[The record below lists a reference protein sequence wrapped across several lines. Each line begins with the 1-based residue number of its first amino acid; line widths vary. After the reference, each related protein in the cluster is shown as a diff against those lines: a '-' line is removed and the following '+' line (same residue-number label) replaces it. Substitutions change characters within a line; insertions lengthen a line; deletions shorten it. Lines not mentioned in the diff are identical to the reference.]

1 MGIVRDWLHLGMHV
15 AVRGYQLGACVN
27 NSVKVAGRDL
37 RRILRVPQAVV
48 ILIGII
54 IIPSLYAW
62 LNIIAF
68 WDPYGDTKDVRVAVV
83 NLDEGASSA
92 LTGPLDVGEQVV
104 AQLKENDQLGWQFMD
119 LDQGMRA
126 VKSGDVYA
134 TIVIPEQFS
143 EDLLSLTTGD
153 FVRPKLEYFVN
164 EKANAIAPKITD
176 VGATTLETKINST
189 FVSTVSQTLTTSV
202 QEAGDK
208 IGSRLLGAQNSSLN
222 TLSNATAQVSAAR
235 SGITDIEASLSS
247 GEVAMGEARAALLN
261 LDTVIGDVRLAIADA
276 QTLAAETQIGL
287 ADFTSAVT
295 NSYTTGSAQ
304 LTEISAKLNERLSTL
319 AAGATQANA
328 EIAAAIADAN
338 AVVAATGHAITEL
351 QQLQNTLAPT
361 DPLYPQLT
369 KAITGLQARHDA
381 DAQLLLQLGELN
393 TDVSEVTESILS
405 SAKSMNAAVRESAS
419 AAGAIRDVM
428 VNTLPDVNR
437 SMNALSASAG
447 GFSAAL
453 DSQKTLIAEAASLL
467 DAFETQL
474 EQANTANDAL
484 DASLAG
490 VEQDLLNV
498 QADVGALSSADI
510 LKKVEAMSGLN
521 PGQVAEFMASPV
533 QVKEKVVFP
542 VATYGSAMAPL
553 FTNLSLWIAAFVL
566 VVLLRQEVDTE
577 GIKGLTVRQ
586 AYFGRWMLLACIN
599 FFQALLVSV
608 GNVVIGVQME
618 SAVAFVA
625 TSVFIG
631 FVYMAL
637 IYSLAVSFGYVGKG
651 LIILLVIMQIP
662 GASGIYPIQMMPGF
676 FQALFPFFP
685 FTYGIDALRE
695 TIGGFYGGDYWKF
708 VAVLA
713 LFAALSF
720 VLGLFFR
727 QRLGNF
733 SRLFNRRLSDTNLFV
748 SEDVQV
754 LGSRRRLTQLVQAL
768 TDREAFRKKVAE
780 QSKWFVERHLSILR
794 ITLCI
799 AVVLTAL
806 LACVA
811 WVLPDAKTT
820 VLALWGLL
828 CLLVIALVVTLEYV
842 KQNIAFATKV
852 GTLEASEL
860 NSRLAREERAI
871 HSNAQLDKLE
881 EQV

>member
-1 MGIVRDWLHLGMHV
+1 M
-15 AVRGYQLGACVN
+15 
-27 NSVKVAGRDL
+27 
-37 RRILRVPQAVV
+37 PQALL

-62 LNIIAF
+62 LNIVAF

-83 NLDEGASSA
+83 NLDTGASSP
-92 LTGPLDVGEQVV
+92 LTGSLDVGTQVV
-104 AQLKENDQLGWQFMD
+104 AQLKENDQLGWQFMG
-119 LDQGMRA
+119 LDAGMRA

-134 TIVIPEQFS
+134 TIVIPKQFS
-143 EDLLSLTTGD
+143 KDLLSLTTGD

-189 FVSTVSQTLTTSV
+189 FVSTVSQTVTTSF

-208 IGSRLLGAQNSSLN
+208 IGSDLLGAQTQSLN
-222 TLSNATAQVSAAR
+222 TLSRATAQVSAAR
-235 SGITDIEASLSS
+235 SGIADIQESLSL
-247 GEVAMGEARAALLN
+247 GEVAMEDARAALVN
-261 LDTVIGDVRLAIADA
+261 LDDVIGNVRLAIGEA
-276 QTLAAETQIGL
+276 QGIAAETQSGV

-295 NSYTTGSAQ
+295 DSYTTGAAQ

-319 AAGATQANA
+319 AAGATQANG
-328 EIAAAIADAN
+328 EITTALNDAN
-338 AVVAATGHAITEL
+338 AVIAATRQAISEL
-351 QQLQNTLAPT
+351 QQLQDALSPT
-361 DPLYPQLT
+361 DPLRQH
-369 KAITGLQARHDA
+369 IA
-381 DAQLLLQLGELN
+381 DAIASLQERNSADTVLLQQLSQLN
-393 TDVSEVTESILS
+393 SDVSGVTQDILG
-405 SAKSMNAAVRESAS
+405 SASALNIAVRESAS
-419 AAGAIRDVM
+419 AAGSVRDVI
-428 VNTLPDVNR
+428 VHTLPEVNR
-437 SMNALSASAG
+437 SMNALSTSAG
-447 GFSAAL
+447 SFSAAL
-453 DSQKTLIAEAASLL
+453 DSQKSLVSEAAGLL

-474 EQANTANDAL
+474 EQANSANTAL
-484 DASLAG
+484 DTSLAG
-490 VEQDLLNV
+490 VEANLRSV
-498 QADVGALSSADI
+498 QADVGALSSADV
-510 LKKVEAMSGLN
+510 LKQVEAMSGLN
-521 PGQVAEFMASPV
+521 PGQIAEFMASPV
-533 QVKEKVVFP
+533 QVKEKVVFS

-577 GIKGLTVRQ
+577 GIDGLTVRQ
-586 AYFGRWMLLACIN
+586 AYFGRWMLLAFIN

-608 GNVVIGVQME
+608 GNVVIGVQMA

-662 GASGIYPIQMMPGF
+662 GASGIYPIQMMPSF

-695 TIGGFYGGDYWKF
+695 TVGGFYGGDYWKF
-708 VAVLA
+708 TAVLG

-748 SEDVQV
+748 SENVQV

-768 TDREAFRKKVAE
+768 TDRQAFRTKVAG
-780 QSKWFVERHLSILR
+780 QAQWFADHHLSIMR
-794 ITLCI
+794 IALLS
-799 AVVLTAL
+799 AVVTTAL
-806 LACVA
+806 LACLA
-811 WVLPDAKTT
+811 WVIPEAKAT
-820 VLALWGLL
+820 VLALWGVL

-842 KQNIAFATKV
+842 KQNIAFATQV
-852 GTLEASEL
+852 GSLQAQEL
-860 NSRLAREERAI
+860 QSRLAQEERAI

>member
-1 MGIVRDWLHLGMHV
+1 M
-15 AVRGYQLGACVN
+15 N
-27 NSVKVAGRDL
+27 NSLKVARRDL
-37 RRILRVPQAVV
+37 QRILRVPQALL

-54 IIPSLYAW
+54 VIPSLYAW

-83 NLDEGASSA
+83 NLDEGASSS
-92 LTGPLDVGEQVV
+92 LTGTLDVGEQVV
-104 AQLKENDQLGWQFMD
+104 AQLKENDQLGWQFMS

-153 FVRPKLEYFVN
+153 FIRPKLEYFVN

-189 FVSTVSQTLTTSV
+189 FVSTVSHTLTTAV

-208 IGSRLLGAQNSSLN
+208 IGSSLLGAQNTSLN
-222 TLSNATAQVSAAR
+222 TLTQATTQVAAAR
-235 SGITDIEASLSS
+235 SGIVDIQASLAS
-247 GEVAMGEARAALLN
+247 GETALADARAALVS
-261 LDTVIGDVRLAIADA
+261 LDTVIGNVRVAISEA
-276 QTLAAETQIGL
+276 QTLASETQSGI
-287 ADFTSAVT
+287 ADFTNTVT
-295 NSYTTGSAQ
+295 ESYTTGSAQ
-304 LTEISAKLNERLSTL
+304 LTEISAKLNDRLSTL
-319 AAGATQANA
+319 AGRATQANA
-328 EIAAAIADAN
+328 EITTAISNAN
-338 AVVAATGHAITEL
+338 AVVAATGEALSEL
-351 QQLQNTLAPT
+351 KQLQDTLAPT
-361 DPLYPQLT
+361 DPLHQQIAE
-369 KAITGLQARHDA
+369 AITQLQDRNSA
-381 DAQLLLQLGELN
+381 DAALLQQLGQLN
-393 TDVSEVTESILS
+393 SDVSNVTQSMLS
-405 SAKSMNAAVRESAS
+405 SANALNAAVRESAA
-419 AAGAIRDVM
+419 AAGSVRDVI
-428 VNTLPDVNR
+428 VQTLPEVNR
-437 SMNALSASAG
+437 AMNALSASAG

-453 DSQKTLIAEAASLL
+453 DSQKTLVAEAAGLL
-467 DAFETQL
+467 DSFESQLTQ
-474 EQANTANDAL
+474 AHTANEAL
-484 DASLAG
+484 DTSLAG
-490 VEQDLLNV
+490 VEQDLLSV
-498 QADVGALSSADI
+498 RADVAALSSADV
-510 LKKVEAMSGLN
+510 LTRVQAMSGLN
-521 PGQVAEFMASPV
+521 PGQIADFMASPV
-533 QVKEKVVFP
+533 EVKEKIVFP

-577 GIKGLTVRQ
+577 GIEGLTVRQ
-586 AYFGRWMLLACIN
+586 AYFGRWMLLAFIN

-608 GNVVIGVQME
+608 GNVIIGVQMVN
-618 SAVAFVA
+618 ALAFVA

-662 GASGIYPIQMMPGF
+662 GASGIYPIQMMPSF

-695 TIGGFYGGDYWKF
+695 TVGGFYGGDYVKF
-708 VAVLA
+708 IAVLA

-733 SRLFNRRLSDTNLFV
+733 SRLFNRRLSDTDLFV
-748 SEDVQV
+748 SENVQV

-768 TDREAFRKKVAE
+768 TDREAFRRKVAKQAE
-780 QSKWFVERHLSILR
+780 WFAERHLSILR
-794 ITLCI
+794 IALGI
-799 AVVLTAL
+799 AVVATAL

-811 WVLPDAKTT
+811 WVIPDAKAT

-828 CLLVIALVVTLEYV
+828 CLLVITLVVTLEYV
-842 KQNIAFATKV
+842 KQNIAFATQV
-852 GTLEASEL
+852 GTLQAPEL
-860 NSRLAREERAI
+860 QSRLAQEERAI

>member
-189 FVSTVSQTLTTSV
+189 FVSTVSQTVITSV

-222 TLSNATAQVSAAR
+222 TLSNATAQVPAAR

-247 GEVAMGEARAALLN
+247 GEVAMGEARSALLN

-276 QTLAAETQIGL
+276 QTLAAETQIGI

-295 NSYTTGSAQ
+295 KSYTTGSAQ

-338 AVVAATGHAITEL
+338 AVVTATGDAITEL

-713 LFAALSF
+713 LFAMLSF

-780 QSKWFVERHLSILR
+780 QSKWFAERHLSILR

-811 WVLPDAKTT
+811 WVLPDAKAT

-860 NSRLAREERAI
+860 NSRLTREERAI